1 MLSASIAAV
10 LLLVVTGVAVRAQFS
25 TKSLVLSVVVI
36 EVLGLVLLG
45 LPGAVFL
52 ETLDPIMQRAGRGPL
67 TGDGAWPAAILMS
80 VVWPVAL
87 APAYLLARTVR
98 AGNGPRGLAAFA
110 VLLSTCALLSVL
122 VYVVA
127 T

>member
-45 LPGAVFL
+45 LPGAFFL
-52 ETLDPIMQRAGRGPL
+52 EPLDPIM
-67 TGDGAWPAAILMS
+67 
-80 VVWPVAL
+80 
-87 APAYLLARTVR
+87 
-98 AGNGPRGLAAFA
+98 
-110 VLLSTCALLSVL
+110 
-122 VYVVA
+122 
-127 T
+127 